1 MRIPR
6 LAGRWICRTLSVL
19 SCSALLCLF
28 LMLKF
33 APMSF
38 YGEDT
43 ERSALAALMSYLAA
57 GGEMAGEYYFSING
71 SDPSDEIFDEM
82 KNKYPKAIIHKFSES
97 EGYEFCFGMYID
109 DGHKPN
115 CAPHPLMDARFI
127 AMPLWHVALV
137 SAGVTGCGGQFWVL
151 NAFGRWIVLTGWVGC
166 V

>member
-1 MRIPR
+1 M
-6 LAGRWICRTLSVL
+6 
-19 SCSALLCLF
+19 
-28 LMLKF
+28 
-33 APMSF
+33 
-38 YGEDT
+38 E
-43 ERSALAALMSYLAA
+43 
-57 GGEMAGEYYFSING
+57 GEYYFSING
-71 SDPSDEIFDEM
+71 DDHSDDIFDVM

-151 NAFGRWIVLTGWVGC
+151 NAFGRWVVLTGHVGC